1 MGIGLQLGLALE
13 ALLEGGE
20 RVDLVCGK
28 GKACRPIFSCKVVR
42 SEAAPGLQS
51 AMICW
56 WAPRS
61 RRIAAHYT
69 IYPTPAAKVSFRC
82 ARTACAGRD
91 SYPRLV
97 PIACKAYR
105 YYVMLQAPLRPTC

>member
-51 AMICW
+51 AMIC
-56 WAPRS
+56 
-61 RRIAAHYT
+61 
-69 IYPTPAAKVSFRC
+69 
-82 ARTACAGRD
+82 
-91 SYPRLV
+91 
-97 PIACKAYR
+97 
-105 YYVMLQAPLRPTC
+105 